1 MPNKIIVFR
10 EFERNAKKLAKKYR
24 SFQQDL
30 RKLVNELRD
39 DALMGTSLG
48 GNLRKVRLLVK
59 SKGVGKSGGARIITY
74 FLLLEHTVYL
84 VAAYDKAELSTIPVD
99 QLKILVDEIE
109 SERKNQSE

>member
-1 MPNKIIVFR
+1 MPNKIIVFH

-30 RKLVNELRD
+30 HKLINELRA
-39 DALMGTSLG
+39 DALIGTSLG

-59 SKGVGKSGGARIITY
+59 SKGSGKSGGARIITY
-74 FLLLEHTVYL
+74 ILLLEKTVYL
-84 VAAYDKAELSTIPVD
+84 VTAYDKADLSTIPID
-99 QLKILVDEIE
+99 QLKSLVEEIE